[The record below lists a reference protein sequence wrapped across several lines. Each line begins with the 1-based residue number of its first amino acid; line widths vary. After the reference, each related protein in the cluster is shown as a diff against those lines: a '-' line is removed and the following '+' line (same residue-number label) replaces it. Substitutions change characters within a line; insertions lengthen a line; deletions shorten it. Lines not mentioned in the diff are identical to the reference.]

1 VSWIMSK
8 WGVYE
13 YMKQRFEQTYQVP
26 TREELEKAFP
36 QIDSDEL
43 NEGVHEF
50 ECRVGV
56 VS

>member
-1 VSWIMSK
+1 MSWITSK

-26 TREELEKAFP
+26 NREELEKAFP

>member
-1 VSWIMSK
+1 MSWIMSK

-26 TREELEKAFP
+26 TREELETAFP
-36 QIDSDEL
+36 QIDADEL

-50 ECRVGV
+50 ECRVGG